1 MILENNILKVI
12 QKLDQSK
19 THGHDKISI
28 RMLKLSDE
36 VICKPLHMIFISC
49 LETGVF
55 PIHRKKANIVLIHK
69 KVSKQFVKIASLFHY
84 FQSVVKYLNV

>member
-1 MILENNILKVI
+1 MILENDILKVI
-12 QKLDQSK
+12 RKLDQSK
-19 THGHDKISI
+19 THGHNKISI
-28 RMLKLSDE
+28 RMLRLSNK

-55 PIHRKKANIVLIHK
+55 PIHGKKANVVLIHK
-69 KVSKQFVKIASLFHY
+69 KVSKQFVKITSLFRY